1 MVEDK
6 QRAYR
11 EKVLAEVRAK
21 EKAISDKAKEK
32 RKREKPYR
40 ELEHK
45 LKVEEFK
52 KKHGGKDVVLTK
64 RRMIRNGKWTLVEVC
79 ELREDNVMYKME
91 KAEEEKWKRINAWK
105 EKMKKAGIKPRPKK
119 FYKFA
124 QDLSVHTHSQCKVP
138 AMEKKFWK
146 K

>member
-11 EKVLAEVRAK
+11 EKVLAEVRAR

-32 RKREKPYR
+32 RKKEKPYR
-40 ELEHK
+40 DLEHD
-45 LKVEEFK
+45 LKVKEFK
-52 KKHGGKDVVLTK
+52 KLHPGKKLTK
-64 RRMIRNGKWTLVEVC
+64 RNMWRNGELVLVEVC
-79 ELREDNVMYKME
+79 ELEEDNLIIKE
-91 KAEEEKWKRINAWK
+91 RKAEQEKWKRINAWN
-105 EKMKKAGIKPRPKK
+105 EKMKKAGIKHKPKRFHK
-119 FYKFA
+119 FP
-124 QDLSVHTHSQCKVP
+124 QDLSVHTHSKCKVP

>member
-105 EKMKKAGIKPRPKK
+105 
-119 FYKFA
+119 
-124 QDLSVHTHSQCKVP
+124 
-138 AMEKKFWK
+138 
-146 K
+146 

>member
-91 KAEEEKWKRINAWK
+91 KAEEEKWKRINAWN
-105 EKMKKAGIKPRPKK
+105 EKMKKAGIKRKPKRFHK
-119 FYKFA
+119 FP
-124 QDLSVHTHSQCKVP
+124 QDLSVHTHSKCKVP

>member
-11 EKVLAEVRAK
+11 EKVLAEVKAR
-21 EKAISDKAKEK
+21 EKRISDKAKEK
-32 RKREKPYR
+32 RKKEQPYR
-40 ELEHK
+40 WLEHD
-45 LKVEEFK
+45 LKVREFK
-52 KKHGGKDVVLTK
+52 KLHPGKKLTK
-64 RRMIRNGKWTLVEVC
+64 RNMWRNGELVLVEVC
-79 ELREDNVMYKME
+79 ELEEDNLIIKE
-91 KAEEEKWKRINAWK
+91 RKAKEEKWKRINDWN
-105 EKMKKAGIKPRPKK
+105 EKMKKAGIKHKPKRFHK
-119 FYKFA
+119 MP

>member
-79 ELREDNVMYKME
+79 ELREDKVMYKME

-105 EKMKKAGIKPRPKK
+105 EKMKKAGIKPKPKK
-119 FYKFA
+119 FYKFP
-124 QDLSVHTHSQCKVP
+124 QDLSVHTHSKCKVP